1 MKRKLLIG
9 IIAVT
14 VFAFGVGTAAA
25 KADLSGVWTLDAGKS
40 EGLPPGMMQTMTV
53 TQ

>member
-14 VFAFGVGTAAA
+14 VFAFGVEIVAA
-25 KADLSGVWTLDAGKS
+25 KGDFSGV
-40 EGLPPGMMQTMTV
+40 
-53 TQ
+53 

>member
-14 VFAFGVGTAAA
+14 VFAFGVGTVAA
-25 KADLSGVWTLDAGKS
+25 KGDLSGVWTLDAAKAKACRRD
-40 EGLPPGMMQTMTV
+40 
-53 TQ
+53 